1 MITERLLFSELISE
15 VTVWKSSKQT
25 LPQVEKVIVQE
36 LVLGFWTVVLIIK
49 LSIRHL
55 LRLLLENL
63 KSKKTLMSAG
73 TCG

>member
-73 TCG
+73 T